1 MKSPKPKLTF
11 KIEPDGGTATVIGR
25 DAWCLSEL
33 LGAGSHGVTP
43 LERPAPR
50 WSHYVYKLRKAGLVI
65 ETIDESHSGPFAGT
79 HGRYVLRTKVSI
91 VPPLDGS
98 AA

>member
-1 MKSPKPKLTF
+1 MKKPTLTF
-11 KIEPDGGTATVIGR
+11 KIEPDGQTATVIGR
-25 DAWCLSEL
+25 DAWCLNEL
-33 LGAGSHGVTP
+33 LNAGAHGVTP

-50 WSHYVYKLRKAGLVI
+50 WSHYVYKLRKVGLII

-79 HGRYVLRTKVSI
+79 HGRYVLRTRVSI
-91 VPPLDGS
+91 VSPSEAGG